1 MKIHLRRRT
10 KTVTRGQRRL
20 SAMTAATFLIALTA
34 ACGGGGADTSRTEE
48 TGGGAAAQL
57 SGQINSDGSS
67 TVGPLTTA
75 AYELFAEQQPR
86 VQVAVGTSGTGGG
99 FEKFCNGE
107 TDIQN
112 ASRPIKDEEKAAC
125 QSKGITY
132 TELTVATDAL
142 TVVVN
147 KENTWAKCLTVEQLK
162 KIWEP
167 AAEGKVKS
175 WKDVDPK
182 FPDEPLTLA
191 GPGTDSGT
199 FDYFTDE
206 INGEEGASRKDYSAS
221 ENDNDIVAAVAGAK
235 GGLGYFGFTYFEE
248 NQDKLAAVEIDAGN
262 GCVAPSVQTAQDGT
276 YTPLSRPLFI
286 YVKNESMKRPEVKAF
301 VEFYATNINR
311 IATDAKYIPLNSEQE
326 AKLKSAVESLSA
338 S

>member
-1 MKIHLRRRT
+1 
-10 KTVTRGQRRL
+10 VTRGQRRL

>member
-1 MKIHLRRRT
+1 MT
-10 KTVTRGQRRL
+10 SGQRRL

-34 ACGGGGADTSRTEE
+34 ACGGGGGTDTPRTEE
-48 TGGGAAAQL
+48 TGGGAAAQRL
-57 SGQINSDGSS
+57 SGRIDADGSS

-75 AYELFAEQQPR
+75 AYEFFAERQPQ

-125 QSKGITY
+125 AAKGITY

-162 KIWEP
+162 KMWEP

-175 WKDVDPK
+175 WKDVDPR
-182 FPDEPLTLA
+182 FPDEPLALA

-248 NQDKLAAVEIDAGN
+248 NQDRLAAVEIDAGN
-262 GCVAPSVQTAQDGT
+262 GCVAPSVQTAQDGS
-276 YTPLSRPLFI
+276 YTPLSRPLFV
-286 YVKNESMKRPEVKAF
+286 YVKNESMKRPEVKEF
-301 VEFYATNINR
+301 VEFYANNINR
-311 IATDAKYIPLNSEQE
+311 IATDAKFIPLNAEQE
-326 AKLKSAVESLSA
+326 AKLKSAVQALSA

>member
-1 MKIHLRRRT
+1 MT
-10 KTVTRGQRRL
+10 SGQRRL
-20 SAMTAATFLIALTA
+20 SAITAATFLITLAA
-34 ACGGGGADTSRTEE
+34 ACGGGSSDSAQSAGNA
-48 TGGGAAAQL
+48 GGDSAASQQL

-75 AYELFAEQQPR
+75 AYEFFAEQQPQ

-125 QSKGITY
+125 ESKGITY

-182 FPDEPLTLA
+182 FPDEALTLA

-221 ENDNDIVAAVAGAK
+221 ENDNDIVAAVSGAK
-235 GGLGYFGFTYFEE
+235 GGLGYFGFTYYEE
-248 NQDKLAAVEIDAGN
+248 NQDKLTAVEIDSGN
-262 GCVAPSVQTAQDGT
+262 GCVAPSVQAAQDGS
-276 YTPLSRPLFI
+276 YTPLSRPLYV
-286 YVKNESMKRPEVKAF
+286 YVKNESAKRPEVKAF
-301 VEFYATNINR
+301 MEFYANNINK
-311 IATDAKYIPLNSEQE
+311 IAQDAKYVPLNAEQE
-326 AKLKSAVESLSA
+326 AKLKSAVQTLGA

>member
-1 MKIHLRRRT
+1 
-10 KTVTRGQRRL
+10 VTSGQRRL

-34 ACGGGGADTSRTEE
+34 ACGGGGGTDTPRTEE
-48 TGGGAAAQL
+48 TGGGAAAQRL
-57 SGQINSDGSS
+57 SGRIDADGSS

-75 AYELFAEQQPR
+75 AYEFFAERQPQ

-125 QSKGITY
+125 AAKGITY

-162 KIWEP
+162 KMWEP

-175 WKDVDPK
+175 WKDVDPR
-182 FPDEPLTLA
+182 FPDEPLALA

-248 NQDKLAAVEIDAGN
+248 NQDRLAAVEIDAGN
-262 GCVAPSVQTAQDGT
+262 GCVAPSVQTAQDGS
-276 YTPLSRPLFI
+276 YTPLSRPLFV
-286 YVKNESMKRPEVKAF
+286 YVKNESMKRPEVKEF
-301 VEFYATNINR
+301 VEFYANNINR
-311 IATDAKYIPLNSEQE
+311 IATDAKFIPLNAEQE
-326 AKLKSAVESLSA
+326 AKLKSAVQALSA